1 MKTTSNAD
9 RIGTDTDQGK
19 PQGRCGQV
27 SLQPAVAKNVM
38 SRVIPCA
45 CSGCCFPQDLIL
57 SEG

>member
-19 PQGRCGQV
+19 PQGRFGQV
-27 SLQPAVAKNVM
+27 SLQPAVAKNEM
-38 SRVIPCA
+38 SRVIPRA
-45 CSGCCFPQDLIL
+45 CSGCCCPQDLIL